1 MKRILINGAFVIV
14 IILSVFLYAKIFLS
28 SGAVPQTQ
36 AQISNYNQNTNG
48 EIKPPDG
55 RDDGDADKAGTDWF
69 YVFLPYPQIGSDI
82 WGQRY
87 FEIDI
92 VPNNVAGDVYVK
104 AFLSTGEECEVYID
118 RHGIFHPLYNGYLC
132 KNGYSYEDL
141 GELGCELEQ
150 RLDDQRWD
158 GWCDTL
164 ELENSNDI
172 YFQMH
177 AYDMNNSEMVLC
189 GGSDI
194 DCDIMSADNNQLFG
208 QFNIENNYSIS
219 GLGGD
224 STISGVFNWN
234 VYLSG
239 DASQA
244 LVDLQHGDGNLPSSS
259 LQLTRDGGNHH
270 ESVWSY
276 NFWNSSE
283 LVNGAYIVVLNFHTL
298 FGVERS
304 AVVQYGVEIFNEE
317 EEALCTPN
325 WDCGDWSDCS
335 SAGVQTR
342 ECDDTACNMGSI
354 TETQTCLPSEDGTTP
369 PATDPPDG
377 NNATVDPEPLT
388 VVMSYPQQGDIVS
401 GEVILKASVDG
412 EIQGLEFSY
421 RPVQGGLEHLIGQA
435 SRSTT
440 NEEVW
445 QRSWNTDE
453 ASDGEYYVFAR
464 VEDLAGQNFLSNFV
478 PITINHGQASL
489 GEPAP
494 EVEVPEEIIDSDN
507 DGVSDN
513 IEEQIGSDPYRPD
526 SNNNDITDAEEII
539 NDLNPASA
547 EPLSDLVVEGRITHE
562 EIKAI
567 KESLHKIAF
576 EQPTKSGILN
586 PEELKVIKVDNI
598 SPVIGENYIVFSGVG
613 PPNTYITLFIYSNPI
628 VVTVKTD
635 ESGNFTYTL
644 DKDLM
649 DGQHEVY
656 VTITDETGKIQEK
669 SSPLSFFI
677 RRTQAV
683 TEEEYLRGDVNVEA
697 ERTTIVSNYLLI
709 AVAIVGIVLII
720 ILGAYLVSKKG
731 KNE

>member
-36 AQISNYNQNTNG
+36 AQMGNYNENTNTN
-48 EIKPPDG
+48 EETTPLT
-55 RDDGDADKAGTDWF
+55 DKDSPEAN
-69 YVFLPYPQIGSDI
+69 LPVVYLVAPEQGSTI
-82 WGQRY
+82 WGQRN

-92 VPNNVAGDVYVK
+92 VPNNIASDVYVK
-104 AFLSTGEECEVYID
+104 AFHYTGGVCEVYID
-118 RHGIFHPLYNGYLC
+118 GEGVSHPLYNGFLC
-132 KNGYSYEDL
+132 KEGYSYEDL
-141 GELGCELEQ
+141 GVIGCELVQ
-150 RLDDQRWD
+150 YTTDDGHWY

-177 AYDMNNSEMVLC
+177 AYDMNNSEIVLC

-239 DASQA
+239 DANQV
-244 LVDLQHGDGNLPSSS
+244 LVDLQPGDGNLPSSF

-276 NFWNSSE
+276 NFWDSSE
-283 LVNGAYIVVLNFHTL
+283 LVNGEYIVVLNFHTL

-342 ECDDTACNMGSI
+342 ECDDTACNTGSI

-377 NNATVDPEPLT
+377 NNATADPEPLT

-478 PITINHGQASL
+478 PITIDHGQASL
-489 GEPAP
+489 GETAP

-539 NDLNPASA
+539 NDLNPTSA
-547 EPLSDLVVEGRITHE
+547 EPLSDLVAEGKVTNE
-562 EIKAI
+562 EIRVI
-567 KESLHKIAF
+567 KESLQKIAF

-586 PEELKVIKVDNI
+586 PEKLKVIKVDNI

-656 VTITDETGKIQEK
+656 VTITDETGKIKEK

-683 TEEEYLRGDVNVEA
+683 TEEEYLRGDVNVDV
-697 ERTTIVSNYLLI
+697 ERTTIVGNYLLI
-709 AVAIVGIVLII
+709 AVAIVGIVLVI